1 MEQDQLVVVD
11 KDILKIEK
19 WFLETYGEMDK
30 SVQEMQLLILYKLH
44 QLEERVQVIEEQT
57 KTHWV

>member
-1 MEQDQLVVVD
+1 MEQDQLEVVD

-19 WFLETYGEMDK
+19 WFSEMYGGMDK
-30 SVQEMQLLILYKLH
+30 SVQEIQLLILYKLH

>member
-1 MEQDQLVVVD
+1 MEQDQLVVID

-19 WFLETYGEMDK
+19 WFLETYGEIDK